1 MTVNEAK
8 AMLLDVLSGLELL
21 SPTESAAALEPGAND
36 IALGGLGIDSMAVVD
51 LCVGVEDRIG
61 RELRVEEIIENPT
74 IDQLAAFLASQVP
87 QPASEVSPV
96 R

>member
-8 AMLLDVLSGLELL
+8 TMLLDVLLALELL
-21 SPTESAAALEPGAND
+21 SPTERAAALESGAND
-36 IALGGLGIDSMAVVD
+36 IALGSLGIDSMAVVD
-51 LCVGVEDRIG
+51 LCVGVEERTG

-74 IDQLAAFLASQVP
+74 IDQLAAFLASHVP
-87 QPASEVSPV
+87 QPAPEVSCV